1 MPSSDQKVRVYEELA
16 DLEDQRG
23 SAQARDRFLILAAD
37 AALMAGL
44 TDEAEKFRTRLLEH
58 NPHHLLRPYRSLADA
73 MKSSDVYSYIA
84 DLRGSYPPDEAE
96 QLLASLKSGKEAGG
110 EAAAPPLH
118 PALDNPSPGEVLQ
131 LKPEA
136 PQSETA
142 GPGPAQ
148 PPLFGV
154 LRDPD
159 AARETRQ
166 TATLPRTRIPDRAGG
181 GAEETDDLDDE
192 PGGVGVWLSDG
203 LYVLLLVAGAGL
215 AIYTLAR
222 PWLNLPDAPLR

>member
-1 MPSSDQKVRVYEELA
+1 MPSSDKKVRVYEELA
-16 DLEDQRG
+16 DLENQRG

-44 TDEAEKFRTRLLEH
+44 TDEAEKFRARLLEH

-96 QLLASLKSGKEAGG
+96 QLLESLKSGKDAGG
-110 EAAAPPLH
+110 ETATPPLH
-118 PALDNPSPGEVLQ
+118 PALDNPPAGDVLQ
-131 LKPEA
+131 LKPES
-136 PQSETA
+136 PKSEAA
-142 GPGPAQ
+142 GPGTGPS
-148 PPLFGV
+148 PLLGL

-159 AARETRQ
+159 AAREARQ
-166 TATLPRTRIPDRAGG
+166 TATLPRTRIPDRASNG
-181 GAEETDDLDDE
+181 EVEPDDLDDE
-192 PGGVGVWLSDG
+192 PSGIGVWLSDG
-203 LYVLLLVAGAGL
+203 LYVLLLVAGVGL

>member
-1 MPSSDQKVRVYEELA
+1 MPSSDRKVRVYEELA
-16 DLEDQRG
+16 DLESQRG

-44 TDEAEKFRTRLLEH
+44 TDEAEQLRTRLLEN

-84 DLRGSYPPDEAE
+84 DLRGSYPPAEAE
-96 QLLASLKSGKEAGG
+96 QLLESLKSGKDAGG
-110 EAAAPPLH
+110 EAAPPLH
-118 PALDNPSPGEVLQ
+118 PALDKPASGDVLQ
-131 LKPEA
+131 LK
-136 PQSETA
+136 SEPPKSDTA
-142 GPGPAQ
+142 GPSQ
-148 PPLFGV
+148 PPLFGL

-159 AARETRQ
+159 AAREARQ
-166 TATLPRTRIPDRAGG
+166 TATLPRTRIPDRSNG
-181 GAEETDDLDDE
+181 EEESDDLDDE
-192 PGGVGVWLSDG
+192 PSGLGVWLSDG
-203 LYVLLLVAGAGL
+203 LYVLLLVAGVGL

>member
-16 DLEDQRG
+16 DLENQRG

-84 DLRGSYPPDEAE
+84 DLRGSYPPGEAE
-96 QLLASLKSGKEAGG
+96 QLLESLKSGKDAGG
-110 EAAAPPLH
+110 EVTSPPLH
-118 PALDNPSPGEVLQ
+118 PALDKPASGDVLQ
-131 LKPEA
+131 LKPE
-136 PQSETA
+136 PPKSEAA
-142 GPGPAQ
+142 GPSQ

-159 AARETRQ
+159 AAREARQ
-166 TATLPRTRIPDRAGG
+166 TATLPRTRIPDRTSNG
-181 GAEETDDLDDE
+181 EEVSDDLDDE
-192 PGGVGVWLSDG
+192 PSGIGVWLSDG
-203 LYVLLLVAGAGL
+203 LYVLLLVAGVGL